1 MNNLYNTMEL
11 ENKIDR
17 IAELNEGEVPE
28 ALFNELM
35 AEQMKSIVQIENL
48 VQYIR
53 QLDLGVEMCNAE
65 ITRIDTMKNKAKKR
79 IESIESYITP
89 YVKEHHKVKAGT
101 FTLSIRKSKSVK
113 IKDKSQIPLVYMH
126 EIPVELQPDK
136 NMIKKDLKSG
146 ICVPGAELQENNN
159 LQIK

>member
-1 MNNLYNTMEL
+1 MNNLYDTMEL
-11 ENKIDR
+11 ERKIDR

-35 AEQMKSIVQIENL
+35 AEQMKSVTQIENL

-53 QLDLGVEMCNAE
+53 QLDLGVEMCDAE
-65 ITRIDTMKNKAKKR
+65 INRIDTMKSKANKR
-79 IESIESYITP
+79 IESIKSYITP
-89 YVKEHHKVKAGT
+89 YVKQQGKVIAGT
-101 FTLSIRKSKSVK
+101 FTLTTHKSKSVN
-113 IKDKSQIPLVYMH
+113 IIDETLIPDRYIRI
-126 EIPVELQPDK
+126 IPKKEEPDK